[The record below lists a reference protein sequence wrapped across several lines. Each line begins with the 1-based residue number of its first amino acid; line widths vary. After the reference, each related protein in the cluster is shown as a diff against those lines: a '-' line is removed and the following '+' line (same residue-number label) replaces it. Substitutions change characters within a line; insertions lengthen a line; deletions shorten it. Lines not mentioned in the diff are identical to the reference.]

1 MNANVLQ
8 DNIIFFSYRISCSS
22 KCQCVGCKNGKP
34 GIIFEVEDSSE
45 NDSSSNESEISNYS
59 LTDFL
64 LSDENGIVD
73 LFDNCSESE
82 WNIIYTHKISTSAC
96 YIYIFVSIK
105 AIILL
110 IEGSH
115 YIRNNTKLK

>member
-8 DNIIFFSYRISCSS
+8 DNIFFSYRILCSS
-22 KCQCVGCKNGKP
+22 KYQCVGCKKGKP

-82 WNIIYTHKISTSAC
+82 
-96 YIYIFVSIK
+96 
-105 AIILL
+105 
-110 IEGSH
+110 
-115 YIRNNTKLK
+115 

>member
-82 WNIIYTHKISTSAC
+82 WNISYTQLGHQLGKIYLV
-96 YIYIFVSIK
+96 VSIK
-105 AIILL
+105 AVILGIL
-110 IEGSH
+110 PV
-115 YIRNNTKLK
+115 LK